1 MKLTA
6 NEVKLLSNVAR
17 RRQQHRLDA
26 WTALLLAAFSL
37 VLTEGFGLL
46 PSLRETGL
54 QGLIFGLLVA
64 HLIHVY
70 FTVRPSDKLIDLLQ
84 RYVNEDAEAITQLH
98 GTNPSGE
105 VSA

>member
-17 RRQQHRLDA
+17 RRRQRRLDA

-46 PSLRETGL
+46 PSLRDTGL
-54 QGLIFGLLVA
+54 QELVVGLLVA

-84 RYVNEDAEAITQLH
+84 RYVNEDAEAVTQLH
-98 GTNPSGE
+98 GANRSGE